1 MDAVSMGV
9 VTIRRDDGGG
19 DDGLD
24 DNGRGAMKVAA
35 AKLAVWTTAVAVA
48 SMIG

>member
-1 MDAVSMGV
+1 MGV

-35 AKLAVWTTAVAVA
+35 AKLEVWTTAVAMATVA
-48 SMIG
+48 G